1 MATFNSYVKLPEG
14 MLKCQKNLQAIEA
27 ISEMICPNLAGNGRK
42 AKPCLNEVEYD
53 LKQDARMG

>member
-1 MATFNSYVKLPEG
+1 
-14 MLKCQKNLQAIEA
+14 MLKCQKNIQAIQTIQA
-27 ISEMICPNLAGNGRK
+27 ISDMVCPNLAGNGRK